1 MGYFDKTTD
10 NLYPEKIDKNEY
22 LFIKLID
29 SLQNDKELFFKGM
42 LHSESQF
49 LSTIRQIQDYIPKIQ
64 NASIKEQVEKFVKSV
79 INHKNYAI
87 IMSRLVQNQIKNKN
101 RERKKQNCQNAI
113 KSIYK
118 AMNKGD
124 IEEAIKIYSTN
135 HSAISDFYAKELT
148 KLDSKIEIAKFLK
161 NRKIRKLIHF
171 TNIDNLQNILKMGL
185 LPRKILEEQ
194 NIDFVYSDENRLEGR
209 KDCVCVSVEY
219 PNTNMFYY
227 KQNRYGYRYVVLV
240 LNARKILL
248 NDLKK
253 YYVYINAASSRAI
266 YWLRTDELTTLKY
279 LKNMFSKKVQ
289 DSKYIYEREDTA
301 PNFIPTNPQAE
312 ILVNGVVDVNDII
325 EVHFANSEDY
335 DIFKNTCNNDL
346 FLDKTK
352 FIVSNFY
359 FNKDRNNVAW
369 EQR

>member
-1 MGYFDKTTD
+1 MKD
-10 NLYPEKIDKNEY
+10 
-22 LFIKLID
+22 
-29 SLQNDKELFFKGM
+29 
-42 LHSESQF
+42 
-49 LSTIRQIQDYIPKIQ
+49 
-64 NASIKEQVEKFVKSV
+64 
-79 INHKNYAI
+79 
-87 IMSRLVQNQIKNKN
+87 
-101 RERKKQNCQNAI
+101 
-113 KSIYK
+113 
-118 AMNKGD
+118 
-124 IEEAIKIYSTN
+124 
-135 HSAISDFYAKELT
+135 
-148 KLDSKIEIAKFLK
+148 
-161 NRKIRKLIHF
+161 RKIRKLVHF

-219 PNTNMFYY
+219 PNTNMLYY

-289 DSKYIYEREDTA
+289 DSKYTYEREDKD
-301 PNFIPTNPQAE
+301 PIFIPTNPQAE

-335 DIFKNTCNNDL
+335 DIFKNICNNDL

-359 FNKDRNNVAW
+359 FNKDRNNVVW